1 MAHSNYCSPACSN
14 KTKVLDLIV
23 GQFQE
28 GPLSLLHGWY
38 SQRSSVRVVT
48 RHSRGIRGVAIGT
61 LVAFDKHT
69 NLVLKDVEEQYTVLI
84 PIVKDGDRR
93 GRRQERRQ
101 RRLKQVLICGS
112 SVVLVSQFTTTEGS
126 RLNG

>member
-1 MAHSNYCSPACSN
+1 MVHSYCSSVACSN
-14 KTKVLDLIV
+14 KVKVLDLVV
-23 GQFQE
+23 GQPHE
-28 GPLSLLHGWY
+28 GPLSLLHTWY

-48 RHSRGIRGVAIGT
+48 RHSRGVRGVAIGT

-69 NLVLKDVEEQYTVLI
+69 NLVLKDVEEQYTVLL
-84 PIVKDGDRR
+84 PVLKDGGRR

-112 SVVLVSQFTTTEGS
+112 SVVLVSRFTTTRETVHA
-126 RLNG
+126 